1 MKILIPGGAGYV
13 GSVLTRH
20 LWQQGHDITV
30 LDLLLFGDASLNE
43 LQGKPRFQLIQGDIR
58 NSELLRQVV
67 PGHEAI
73 CLLAA
78 IVGEPAC
85 NRDEANAHSTNYDGA
100 LNVLRAAQETQV
112 KRFVF
117 TSTCSNYGIADSS
130 MLATEQS
137 ALQPLSAYSRSKVAA
152 ELDILAAASDTFC
165 PTVLR
170 LSTAFGASWR
180 MRFDLLVNDF
190 TLAAFRDR
198 KISIYGGQFW
208 RPFVHT
214 QDIAEAIEQ
223 VLLAPREVV
232 CGEVFN
238 IGAERNNLQKS
249 ELGQQVRDFVPGTE
263 LEFTGGTVDPRSY
276 RVDFSKSATQLGFT
290 ARLSVLDG
298 IREIHDGLV
307 KGRWLNPADP
317 NYYN

>member
-20 LWQQGHDITV
+20 LWRQGHDVTV
-30 LDLLLFGDASLNE
+30 LDLLLFGGASLDE
-43 LQGKPRFQLIQGDIR
+43 LRGQPRFQFIQGDVR
-58 NSELLRQVV
+58 NAELLRQVV

-85 NRDEANAHSTNYDGA
+85 NRDEAGAHSTNYDGA
-100 LNVLRAAQETQV
+100 LQVLRAAQDAKVQ
-112 KRFVF
+112 RLVF
-117 TSTCSNYGIADSS
+117 ASTCSNYGIADSTL
-130 MLATEQS
+130 LATEQS
-137 ALQPLSAYSRSKVAA
+137 PLQPLSAYSRSKVAA
-152 ELDILAAASDTFC
+152 ELALLTAASAEFC

-198 KISIYGGQFW
+198 KISIYGGNFW

-214 QDIAEAIEQ
+214 QDIAEAIEH
-223 VLLAPREVV
+223 VLNVPRDVV

-238 IGAERNNLQKS
+238 IGADQNNLQKS
-249 ELGQQVRDFVPGTE
+249 QLGELVRDFVPGTE

-276 RVDFSKSATQLGFT
+276 RVDFSKSAQQLGFT
-290 ARLSVLDG
+290 AKRNVLDG
-298 IREIHDGLV
+298 IREIHQGLIE
-307 KGRWLNPADP
+307 GRWPNPADP